1 MKMEVQLIKIEI
13 PKNPT
18 GKQERQA
25 KKSQKI
31 KGREWQGIK
40 TPATKQQHS
49 RAQVEQRTGGQ
60 EKHAGNTGAEQSNQQ
75 RLRRKPKPKYTGDD

>member
-1 MKMEVQLIKIEI
+1 MKMEVQLIKMEI

-18 GKQERQA
+18 GKQKRQA
-25 KKSQKI
+25 KKSKEI

-49 RAQVEQRTGGQ
+49 RATVEQRNGGQ
-60 EKHAGNTGAEQSNQQ
+60 EEPAGNTEAEQSNQQ
-75 RLRRKPKPKYTGDD
+75 RLRRKPKLKYTGDD